1 MIGPKRPKLTRRQEQ
16 AAYEAATLRDGGN
29 EFNNIGQCQKC
40 GRFGPC
46 DRDHRHGRSAWNT
59 TPANLQLLGSAF
71 GCGCHKWK
79 TDNPADAE
87 RQGFSVPRDRDP
99 LTWPGFRYGV
109 GWVRYFDEPDERS
122 RWWEPLTV
130 DQAVALMLG
139 KEVDVG
145 ES

>member
-1 MIGPKRPKLTRRQEQ
+1 MIGQKRPKLTARQEREAY
-16 AAYEAATLRDGGN
+16 AAVTERDGG
-29 EFNNIGQCQKC
+29 QCQRC
-40 GRFGPC
+40 GIYGQC
-46 DRDHRHGRSAWNT
+46 DRDHRQNRDAWNT

-79 TDNPADAE
+79 TENPAEAE
-87 RQGFSVPRDRDP
+87 RLGFSVPRWADP
-99 LTWPGFRYGV
+99 LTWPGFRRGV
-109 GWVRYFDEPDERS
+109 GWVRYFDEPDEAG

-145 ES
+145 AN